1 MDVAA
6 VALAPAAAQEKEW
19 AVAVVPAPAAAA
31 LADAAAASPSEGNPG
46 QRRRARAASGG
57 WPARSGAHLADPLH
71 SLLLHPLQLLRGV
84 SLFFPL
90 HWLSPP
96 SANRPLSLRAGSSWI
111 SCMMRM
117 ASSTFLA
124 RRGESS
130 GRIARSRSMFG
141 LERERACIVR

>member
-1 MDVAA
+1 MLLLWPWLRLRRRRRSGLWLLYRLLRRQLWLTLLLRLLRRGILDKEGGRARRVADG
-6 VALAPAAAQEKEW
+6 LLG
-19 AVAVVPAPAAAA
+19 AA
-31 LADAAAASPSEGNPG
+31 L
-46 QRRRARAASGG
+46 
-57 WPARSGAHLADPLH
+57 HLADPLH

-96 SANRPLSLRAGSSWI
+96 SANRPLSVRAGSSWI

-130 GRIARSRSMFG
+130 GRIARSRSMLG